1 MQARAQIL
9 DTDWSLFVDELADEL
24 PEGAAEQIPG
34 TREAAGLD
42 PVAAGA
48 SAEPGARPSAWH
60 VLKRSFCRR
69 WF

>member
-9 DTDWSLFVDELADEL
+9 DTDWSLFVAELADEL
-24 PEGAAEQIPG
+24 PEGAAEESPG
-34 TREAAGLD
+34 NQNATGAGPPAAG
-42 PVAAGA
+42 V

-60 VLKRSFCRR
+60 LLKTSFSRR